1 MTRPTSGQGAAPV
14 LPAAAPAPPREG
26 FATALLAL
34 VACQVGLHACTAGA
48 RMAAPLQALHQHH
61 GAWTVGLLLSLFA
74 LLPALLAIPAGRLAD
89 RFGYHRPV
97 RIAALLSL
105 GGALIAA
112 ASPSTPALAA
122 MAALCGAGSGF
133 GMIAVQ
139 RSAGR
144 MARSPTDRI
153 RIFSWVAL
161 APAVAGLLGPL
172 LAGLLIDSLG
182 FRAAFAALALL
193 PAATLLIAQAVP
205 RELAK
210 PVVAAGAA
218 GTSASAATAATAGN
232 AGPAPIARTAEV
244 AGIAGSA
251 GLAPASSPSPVVRRP
266 PAWDLLRN
274 PAFRQLLV
282 VNGLVSTSWDVF
294 GFALPIIGHQRGL
307 SASAIGSVLAAY
319 ALASMAVRS
328 LIPLLAHWLSRR
340 WMIAGA
346 LALTAAVFAAFPLL
360 PGIVPMMAAAALLGV
375 ALGSV
380 QPAILASVLDA
391 APADRQGE
399 ALALRS
405 MSVHLSMATMPLLFG
420 AAGAAVGAPA
430 LFWVMA
436 VALVAGSWRARSA
449 QAGG

>member
-14 LPAAAPAPPREG
+14 LPAVAPPREG

-34 VACQVGLHACTAGA
+34 VACQIGLHACTAGA

-61 GAWTVGLLLSLFA
+61 GAWTVGLLLALFA

-89 RFGYHRPV
+89 RFGFHRPV

-105 GGALIAA
+105 CGALIAA
-112 ASPSTPALAA
+112 ASPSTPALAV

-144 MARSPTDRI
+144 MARSAADRI

-161 APAVAGLLGPL
+161 APAAAGLLGPL

-210 PVVAAGAA
+210 PVAAAGAA
-218 GTSASAATAATAGN
+218 GTSASAATAGN

-380 QPAILASVLDA
+380 QPAILASVHDA